1 VGFTYKYIHRPATA
15 LELMNAIRDN
25 LVSVGWTILREY
37 TDASG
42 NTFKFLRT
50 APYIMPDSSNA
61 GSAVLELRNPATTS
75 HVDVRMWTSW
85 NSATNSPV
93 APNCPDDANG
103 SYLRLAY
110 SYQSAVHYWL
120 YANEY
125 WFALLASGAGTT
137 PNADSIYHTIAGLAL
152 PPQGIPTAPPYKALF
167 VASPYNTAG
176 TLIDGGQGVRRI
188 IHDASANVL
197 IAINPSSGAIF
208 WWNWLRLDDWRRI
221 PPVYIGH
228 PDMPVLTYPLLL
240 WRAGEIKYARITG
253 NQSFGLGS
261 QIPIGS
267 EIWVPIIQ
275 GSSSVGYGGVGQIWA
290 RIQ

>member
-1 VGFTYKYIHRPATA
+1 VGFTYKYIGRPATA
-15 LELMNAIRDN
+15 LDLMNTIRDN
-25 LVSVGWTILREY
+25 LVSVGWTLLREY

-42 NTFKFLRT
+42 NAFKFLQT
-50 APYIMPDSSNA
+50 APYTMPDNSNA

-75 HVDVRMWTSW
+75 HVDIRMWTSW
-85 NSATNSPV
+85 DSATNSPV
-93 APNCPDDANG
+93 APNCPNDDNG

-110 SYQSAVHYWL
+110 SYQSGVSYWL

-125 WFALLASGAGTT
+125 WFALLASSAGAAPT
-137 PNADSIYHTIAGLAL
+137 ADAMYHTIAGIAL
-152 PPQGIPTAPPYKALF
+152 PPQGISTAPPYKALF
-167 VASPYNTAG
+167 VAAPYNTG
-176 TLIDGGQGVRRI
+176 GSLIDGGHGLRRI
-188 IHDASANVL
+188 IHDGFQNVI

-208 WWNWLRLDDWRRI
+208 WWNWLRYDDGRRI
-221 PPVYIGH
+221 PPLYIGH
-228 PDMPVLTYPLLL
+228 PDLPVLTYPLLL

-253 NQSFGLGS
+253 NQSFGLGA

-275 GSSSVGYGGVGQIWA
+275 GSSSVEWGGVGMILA

>member
-1 VGFTYKYIHRPATA
+1 
-15 LELMNAIRDN
+15 MNTIRDE
-25 LVSVGWTILREY
+25 LVSVGWTLLREY

-42 NTFKFLRT
+42 NAFKFLQT
-50 APYIMPDSSNA
+50 APYIMPDNSNA
-61 GSAVLELRNPATTS
+61 GSAVLELRNPAGTA

-85 NSATNSPV
+85 NSTTNLPV

-110 SYQSAVHYWL
+110 SYQSGVFYWL

-125 WFALLASGAGTT
+125 WFALLASGAGAT
-137 PNADSIYHTIAGLAL
+137 PNADAVYHTIAGVAL

-167 VASPYNTAG
+167 VAAPYNTAG
-176 TLIDGGQGVRRI
+176 SLIDGGHGLRLI
-188 IHDASANVL
+188 IHDGYRGVL
-197 IAINPSSGAIF
+197 IGIGPNNGATF
-208 WWNWLRLDDWRRI
+208 WWNWLRCDDWRRI

-228 PDMPVLTYPLLL
+228 PDMPAITYPLLL
-240 WRAGEIKYARITG
+240 GRAGEIKYARITG

-261 QIPIGS
+261 WIPIGS

-275 GSSSVGYGGVGQIWA
+275 GSSGVGWGGIGQIWA

>member
-1 VGFTYKYIHRPATA
+1 VGFTYKYIGRPATA
-15 LELMNAIRDN
+15 LDLMNTIRDN
-25 LVSVGWTILREY
+25 LVSVGWTLLREY

-42 NTFKFLRT
+42 NAFKFLRT
-50 APYIMPDSSNA
+50 ASYLMPDSSDA

-75 HVDVRMWTSW
+75 HVDVRMWTRW
-85 NSATNSPV
+85 NSTTNSPV

-110 SYQSAVHYWL
+110 SFQSGVYYWL

-125 WFALLASGAGTT
+125 WFALLASGAGAA
-137 PNADSIYHTIAGLAL
+137 PNADAIYNTIAGLAL

-167 VASPYNTAG
+167 VAAPYNTG
-176 TLIDGGQGVRRI
+176 GSLIDGGHGFRRI
-188 IHDASANVL
+188 IHDVSVNVL
-197 IAINPSSGAIF
+197 IAINPSSGATF
-208 WWNWLRLDDWRRI
+208 WWNWLRLDDGRRI

-228 PDMPVLTYPLLL
+228 PDMPTLTYPLLL

-253 NQSFGLGS
+253 NQSFGVGS
-261 QIPIGS
+261 QISIGG
-267 EIWVPIIQ
+267 EIWAPIIQ
-275 GSSSVGYGGVGQIWA
+275 GSSGGGGAGVGQIWA